1 MMLTMMMMCVCLCV
15 CVHISSISYAD
26 EFDKKQTGRELIE
39 EKDNLWV
46 LLKECLFRYKK
57 FENKEEKDTAI
68 RELKRVAGSLMQKH
82 TLANLGKGKFRSLVA
97 KCISESDLSLE
108 VEPFAR
114 FRFSRTSAL
123 L

>member
-1 MMLTMMMMCVCLCV
+1 M
-15 CVHISSISYAD
+15 
-26 EFDKKQTGRELIE
+26 
-39 EKDNLWV
+39 
-46 LLKECLFRYKK
+46 KECLFRYKK

-108 VEPFAR
+108 VESLLPGSDSQER
-114 FRFSRTSAL
+114 QLYCDLTSTSIVQGTHFCEFFC
-123 L
+123 